1 MLLIYEGKF
10 EEAALWAERAIADAT
25 APGVPAGLRANL
37 RALLGVIH
45 LRRGETENCL
55 ECLGPS
61 SCIFPIAAEAVH
73 QNTSGSREAIRH
85 FREYLRQRPEDAG
98 VRWLVNL
105 AYMTLGEYPAKV
117 PSDLLISLESFRS
130 KLDMGRFENVAS
142 SVGLGLRGPNM
153 AGGSVFDDFTGDGL
167 PDIFSTS
174 MDVDLGASLFV
185 NRGDGTFED
194 KSGSSGL
201 KSQPYS
207 VNCAQAD
214 FDNDG
219 RLDVVLVRGGWE
231 SPARL
236 TLLRNTGD
244 GVFEDVTVAAGLDV
258 PIASHSAAWADFD
271 NDGHL
276 DLFVCGEY
284 ANASSDN
291 LFNSTSV
298 MVADTRNLC
307 RLYRNKGD
315 GTFVNVA
322 EQAGVR
328 NYRFAKAAVCIDYDG
343 DRLPDIYVSN
353 CGQENRL
360 YHNRGNWTFED
371 LAAKLDVTDPRI
383 SFTCGVLD
391 FDNDGRLDIFVSDYT
406 GGLNAWATSVMNL
419 PSKVVSHPRLF
430 KNMGVSGFKDVSLE
444 VGLDKVA
451 LAMGMGV
458 GDIDNDGFLDL
469 YLGTGLPGYSAL
481 MPNILYKNCAGQR
494 FEDITESSG
503 TGHLQKGH
511 GSSFADWDCDGDLD
525 LFVEVGGAVPGD
537 KAYNLLFQNPGH
549 GRHWLK
555 VKLVGTQTNRA
566 ALGATI
572 RLDVKQAG
580 GKTRSV
586 HRTVGNASSYGGSTL
601 VETIG
606 LDSATSIAAL
616 TVNWPVSRTTQTF
629 HNLTPDTAIE
639 VTEGSDVFQVL
650 NLPPLTAPPKAQHVV
665 EYPRYP
671 DLPGPRR
678 FGP

>member
-1 MLLIYEGKF
+1 M
-10 EEAALWAERAIADAT
+10 T
-25 APGVPAGLRANL
+25 A
-37 RALLGVIH
+37 
-45 LRRGETENCL
+45 
-55 ECLGPS
+55 
-61 SCIFPIAAEAVH
+61 
-73 QNTSGSREAIRH
+73 
-85 FREYLRQRPEDAG
+85 
-98 VRWLVNL
+98 
-105 AYMTLGEYPAKV
+105 
-117 PSDLLISLESFRS
+117 
-130 KLDMGRFENVAS
+130 
-142 SVGLGLRGPNM
+142 
-153 AGGSVFDDFTGDGL
+153 
-167 PDIFSTS
+167 
-174 MDVDLGASLFV
+174 
-185 NRGDGTFED
+185 
-194 KSGSSGL
+194 
-201 KSQPYS
+201 
-207 VNCAQAD
+207 
-214 FDNDG
+214 
-219 RLDVVLVRGGWE
+219 
-231 SPARL
+231 
-236 TLLRNTGD
+236 
-244 GVFEDVTVAAGLDV
+244 AAGLDV

-360 YHNRGNWTFED
+360 FHNRGNWTFED
-371 LAAKLDVTDPRI
+371 LAAKLDVTDPRV

-391 FDNDGRLDIFVSDYT
+391 FDNDGRPDIFVSDYT
-406 GGLNAWATSVMNL
+406 GGLNVWATSVMNL

-430 KNMGVSGFKDVSLE
+430 KNMGVSGFKDVSRE
-444 VGLDKVA
+444 VGLDKVT

-537 KAYNLLFQNPGH
+537 KAYNLFFSEPRSRPALAQSQARGNSDQP
-549 GRHWLK
+549 RR
-555 VKLVGTQTNRA
+555 VGGDDPARREASRCQRLA
-566 ALGATI
+566 QSIVRSAT
-572 RLDVKQAG
+572 
-580 GKTRSV
+580 
-586 HRTVGNASSYGGSTL
+586 ASSYGGSTL

-606 LDSATSIAAL
+606 LDNATSIATL
-616 TVNWPVSRTTQTF
+616 TVSWPVSRTTQTF
-629 HNLTPDTAIE
+629 HNLTPDTAVE

-650 NLPPLTAPPKAQHVV
+650 NLPPLPAPPKTQHVA

-671 DLPGPRR
+671 DLPGPVDSDHNKSHDHLAQISFAARLPACLSSLVILDLR
-678 FGP
+678 SSSVSSHKDFFGYPSATVDQSGEQVANVPVQTDNTHIPVSTGRHREPDKPRP